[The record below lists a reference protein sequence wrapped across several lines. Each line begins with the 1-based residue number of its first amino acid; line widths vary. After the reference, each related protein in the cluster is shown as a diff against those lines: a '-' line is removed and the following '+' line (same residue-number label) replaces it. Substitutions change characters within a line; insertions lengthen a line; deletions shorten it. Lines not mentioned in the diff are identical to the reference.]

1 MDIMETI
8 QTILAICGGIS
19 VIGGAVAVI
28 HKWIAPAVKLN
39 DRVETLERH
48 DKRDFEAMNEI
59 KERDSLIM
67 ETLVTMLN
75 SQISGNNVEQLK
87 KRETSSFPIWPRRS
101 KENLLK
107 VYDFTVPQLAYYEE
121 FCNFSPQ
128 ESALFDLRKKGV
140 PLEQCAESM
149 HCEMTTIKQVSRRVN
164 RKIIQMTNST
174 RMNEWIDR
182 VYWPMVLGKE

>member
-1 MDIMETI
+1 MDVMETI

-19 VIGGAVAVI
+19 VIGGAAAVI

-87 KRETSSFPIWPRRS
+87 KRGTSLFHTLRRS
-101 KENLLK
+101 SKESILD
-107 VYDFTVPQLAYYEE
+107 YIRFH
-121 FCNFSPQ
+121 
-128 ESALFDLRKKGV
+128 SARTSVLRRI
-140 PLEQCAESM
+140 LQF
-149 HCEMTTIKQVSRRVN
+149 
-164 RKIIQMTNST
+164 
-174 RMNEWIDR
+174 
-182 VYWPMVLGKE
+182 